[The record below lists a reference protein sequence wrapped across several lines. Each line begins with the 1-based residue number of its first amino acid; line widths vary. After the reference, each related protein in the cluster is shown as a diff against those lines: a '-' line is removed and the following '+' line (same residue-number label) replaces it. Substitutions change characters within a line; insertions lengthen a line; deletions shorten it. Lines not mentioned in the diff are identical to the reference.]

1 MQLQFPNIRPMNREI
16 IKNAINDFE
25 PYFDKIKFS
34 QMLAEDDGLSLNF
47 NDLQAVFR
55 KIKR

>member
-1 MQLQFPNIRPMNREI
+1 MNREI
-16 IKNAINDFE
+16 VKNAINDFE

-47 NDLQAVFR
+47 NDLQTVFR

>member
-1 MQLQFPNIRPMNREI
+1 MQLQYPNIRPMNREI
-16 IKNAINDFE
+16 IKRAIIDFE
-25 PYFDKIKFS
+25 PHFNKIKFS